1 MNRGIE
7 RSVNSNLNFT
17 IRSTIDTNMQSA
29 VYDICHLNFDLKDVT
44 LFYFLK
50 LIFVSIITV
59 EENIIHI
66 TLQSLAIFSDIWTLV
81 L

>member
-1 MNRGIE
+1 MLYFDLIYIIQKSIKHLPKVNWGIE

-29 VYDICHLNFDLKDVT
+29 VYDIRHLNFDLKDAA

-50 LIFVSIITV
+50 LIF
-59 EENIIHI
+59 
-66 TLQSLAIFSDIWTLV
+66 A
-81 L
+81 